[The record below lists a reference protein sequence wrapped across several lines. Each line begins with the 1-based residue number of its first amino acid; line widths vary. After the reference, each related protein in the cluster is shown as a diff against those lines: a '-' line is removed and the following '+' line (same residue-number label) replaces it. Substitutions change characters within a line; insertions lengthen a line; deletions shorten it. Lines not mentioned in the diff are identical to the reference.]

1 MRVVS
6 GRVMAGVVVGLLG
19 LGACAPAHAAGPDGG
34 WVLSST
40 GAPVDVSGVPACVSE
55 DQLVGPCFWDATVS
69 GDGSGVSF
77 LVEEDGSVSYVEP
90 AAGGASTPSD
100 TASSMSTQG
109 VHSAAPSAAVDR
121 PVGISTS
128 SSSEKVVDSVDS
140 GVRDNYDREVLVASA
155 VLAAVGILVSP
166 LVVRRADGRRVRR

>member
-1 MRVVS
+1 MRAVV
-6 GRVMAGVVVGLLG
+6 RAATTGVVVGLLG
-19 LGACAPAHAAGPDGG
+19 LGACVPAYAGSDGG

-55 DQLVGPCFWDATVS
+55 DQLVGPCFWDATAS
-69 GDGSGVSF
+69 GDGGGRSF

-90 AAGGASTPSD
+90 AAGGASTSSD
-100 TASSMSTQG
+100 TASSMSTQD

-121 PVGISTS
+121 PVDISTS
-128 SSSEKVVDSVDS
+128 PSSERAVDSVDS
-140 GVRDNYDREVLVASA
+140 GVRDNYDREVLVVSA
-155 VLAAVGILVSP
+155 VFAVVGILVAP

>member
-1 MRVVS
+1 MRAVV
-6 GRVMAGVVVGLLG
+6 RAATGVVVGLFG
-19 LGACAPAHAAGPDGG
+19 LGACVPAYAGPDGG
-34 WVLSST
+34 WVLSAT

-90 AAGGASTPSD
+90 ASGGDSTPSD

-109 VHSAAPSAAVDR
+109 VHSASPSA
-121 PVGISTS
+121 
-128 SSSEKVVDSVDS
+128 VVDKPVSVAASPSGGAVVGSVDS
-140 GVRDNYDREVLVASA
+140 GVRDNYDREVLVVSA
-155 VLAAVGILVSP
+155 VLAAVGILVAP

>member
-1 MRVVS
+1 MRD
-6 GRVMAGVVVGLLG
+6 VMRAAAGAVVGLAAAVG
-19 LGACAPAHAAGPDGG
+19 GCAPAYAGPDGG
-34 WVLSST
+34 WVLSAT

-55 DQLVGPCFWDATVS
+55 DQSVGPCFWDATAS
-69 GDGSGVSF
+69 GDGGGRSF

-109 VHSAAPSAAVDR
+109 VHSAQPSAVVDM
-121 PVGISTS
+121 PVDISTS
-128 SSSEKVVDSVDS
+128 SSSERAVDSVDS

>member
-19 LGACAPAHAAGPDGG
+19 LGACAPAYAAGPDGG

-55 DQLVGPCFWDATVS
+55 DQSVGPCFWDAMAS
-69 GDGSGVSF
+69 GDGGGRSF

-90 AAGGASTPSD
+90 TTGGASTPSD
-100 TASSMSTQG
+100 TASSMSTQD
-109 VHSAAPSAAVDR
+109 VHSASPSA
-121 PVGISTS
+121 
-128 SSSEKVVDSVDS
+128 VVDKPVSVAASPSGGAVVGSVDS
-140 GVRDNYDREVLVASA
+140 GVRDNYDREVLVVSA
-155 VLAAVGILVSP
+155 VLAAVGILVAP

>member
-6 GRVMAGVVVGLLG
+6 GRVMAGVTVGLLG

-34 WVLSST
+34 WVLSAT

-77 LVEEDGSVSYVEP
+77 LVGEDGSVSYVEP

-100 TASSMSTQG
+100 TASSMSTRD
-109 VHSAAPSAAVDR
+109 VHSAAPSAAVD
-121 PVGISTS
+121 S
-128 SSSEKVVDSVDS
+128 D
-140 GVRDNYDREVLVASA
+140 VRDNYDREVLVVSA
-155 VLAAVGILVSP
+155 VLAAVGILVAP

>member
-34 WVLSST
+34 WVLSAT

-55 DQLVGPCFWDATVS
+55 DQLAGPCFWDATVS
-69 GDGSGVSF
+69 GDGGGRSF
-77 LVEEDGSVSYVEP
+77 LVEEDGSVSYMEP
-90 AAGGASTPSD
+90 TP
-100 TASSMSTQG
+100 TGSSVSMQG
-109 VHSAAPSAAVDR
+109 VHSASPSAVVDM
-121 PVGISTS
+121 PVDISTS
-128 SSSEKVVDSVDS
+128 SSSEKSVDSVDS
-140 GVRDNYDREVLVASA
+140 GVRDNYDREVLVVSA
-155 VLAAVGILVSP
+155 VFAAAGILVAP

>member
-34 WVLSST
+34 WALSATS
-40 GAPVDVSGVPACVSE
+40 APVDVSGVPACVSE

-90 AAGGASTPSD
+90 AAGGASTPSN
-100 TASSMSTQG
+100 TASSMSMQG
-109 VHSAAPSAAVDR
+109 VHSAQPSAVVDR

-128 SSSEKVVDSVDS
+128 SSSEKSVDSVDS
-140 GVRDNYDREVLVASA
+140 VVRDNYDREVLVVSA
-155 VLAAVGILVSP
+155 ALAAVGILVSP

>member
-1 MRVVS
+1 MRVIS
-6 GRVMAGVVVGLLG
+6 GRVIAGVVVGLLG
-19 LGACAPAHAAGPDGG
+19 LGVCAPAYAGPDGG

-90 AAGGASTPSD
+90 APTG
-100 TASSMSTQG
+100 SSVSMQG
-109 VHSAAPSAAVDR
+109 VHSAAPSAAVDK
-121 PVGISTS
+121 PVSVAASPSGGA
-128 SSSEKVVDSVDS
+128 VVGSVDS

-155 VLAAVGILVSP
+155 VLAAVGVLVSP

>member
-1 MRVVS
+1 M
-6 GRVMAGVVVGLLG
+6 
-19 LGACAPAHAAGPDGG
+19 
-34 WVLSST
+34 
-40 GAPVDVSGVPACVSE
+40 
-55 DQLVGPCFWDATVS
+55 GPCFWDATVS
-69 GDGSGVSF
+69 GDGSGASF

-109 VHSAAPSAAVDR
+109 VHSAQPSAVVDM
-121 PVGISTS
+121 PVDISTS
-128 SSSEKVVDSVDS
+128 SSSERAVDSVDS

-166 LVVRRADGRRVRR
+166 PVVRRADGRRVRR

>member
-6 GRVMAGVVVGLLG
+6 GRVMAGVTVGLLG
-19 LGACAPAHAAGPDGG
+19 LGACAPAYAGPDGG
-34 WVLSST
+34 WVLSAT

-69 GDGSGVSF
+69 GDGSGASF

-100 TASSMSTQG
+100 TASSVSTQG
-109 VHSAAPSAAVDR
+109 VHSAALSAAVDR
-121 PVGISTS
+121 PVDISTS
-128 SSSEKVVDSVDS
+128 SSGERGVDSVDS

>member
-6 GRVMAGVVVGLLG
+6 GRVMAGVTVGLLG
-19 LGACAPAHAAGPDGG
+19 LGACAPAYAGSDGG

-40 GAPVDVSGVPACVSE
+40 GAPVDVSGVPSCVSE
-55 DQLVGPCFWDATVS
+55 DQAVGPCFWDATVS
-69 GDGSGVSF
+69 GDGSGSSF
-77 LVEEDGSVSYVEP
+77 LVEEDGSVFYVEP

-109 VHSAAPSAAVDR
+109 VHSAAPSAAVDK
-121 PVGISTS
+121 PVSVAASPSGGA
-128 SSSEKVVDSVDS
+128 VVGSVDS

>member
-19 LGACAPAHAAGPDGG
+19 LGACVPAYAGPDGG

-55 DQLVGPCFWDATVS
+55 DQGVGPCFWDATAS
-69 GDGSGVSF
+69 GDGGGRSF

-100 TASSMSTQG
+100 TASSMSTRD
-109 VHSAAPSAAVDR
+109 VHSAAPSAAVDK
-121 PVGISTS
+121 PASIAASPSGGAVVG
-128 SSSEKVVDSVDS
+128 SVDS
-140 GVRDNYDREVLVASA
+140 GVRDNYDREVLVVSA
-155 VLAAVGILVSP
+155 VLAAVGILVAP
-166 LVVRRADGRRVRR
+166 MVVRRADGRRVRR